1 MLGAEKDQVCN
12 KTFEYKS
19 DSFQLKA
26 TMDNTNKR
34 LWVTHC
40 EYQNL
45 VKMQR
50 YLLLYAKKLSF
61 EKVILP
67 VKDVKIENYGYFTL
81 EGRVRGYFNGEDG
94 VFLAGYANPRRS
106 MSLYLKD
113 QNSLLVDVM
122 KKVYHK
128 TISPPGYEIRKAVKD
143 DAKEMAGVFRSVFKT
158 YPSPVFRQQY
168 LVNRMNAGDSFWL
181 ALNNGR
187 IAAISSV
194 EVDYNSSR
202 VEMTDF
208 ATLPE
213 YRGLGLASVLL
224 GKMGEQCRSL
234 GVNCL
239 FSLARASSFG
249 MNSVFCRHGYHFG
262 GTLIN
267 NCHICGKFENM
278 NVWYL

>member
-19 DSFQLKA
+19 ESFQLKA

-113 QNSLLVDVM
+113 LNSLLVDVM